1 MSNRIHKIAFAVALA
16 AVTLGSTQL
25 FAGKPKPGGGCPTGR
40 PGPPQR
46 EPAVRSWGGDRFA
59 PPHPPAARDVER
71 LRAEAAPA
79 EDQHRRKAR
88 LVAHE
93 RPPLARLRAHL
104 LEVMIRDQAILV
116 PVAGVLIVM
125 LLAFLFRS
133 FRGVAVPSI
142 AAVAPAL
149 MLFGIMG

>member
-1 MSNRIHKIAFAVALA
+1 MRV
-16 AVTLGSTQL
+16 
-25 FAGKPKPGGGCPTGR
+25 
-40 PGPPQR
+40 
-46 EPAVRSWGGDRFA
+46 GGDVAIPERTVDTLESQRC
-59 PPHPPAARDVER
+59 HHVRDAA
-71 LRAEAAPA
+71 
-79 EDQHRRKAR
+79 H
-88 LVAHE
+88 
-93 RPPLARLRAHL
+93 LRAHL